1 MSEDAV
7 VTSVVGPIL
16 VITLD
21 RPEVRHAINS
31 DLSLGVLRA
40 LTQLDSDDDLR
51 VGVITGSGGTFCAG
65 LDLTEFARSGLPKG
79 IGRVYRHGSRKPLV
93 AAIEGVALGGG
104 LELALVADLLVA
116 ASDATFGSPEVR
128 FGLFPGGGALLKL
141 PRTMPLAVVT
151 RLALTGQPITAQTA
165 LEHGLVV
172 EVTEPGGALAAAMDL
187 AGMIARNAPLGV
199 QAGKRLLRESPGL
212 TENELWA
219 AQLELI
225 NTVFTS
231 EDAGEGARSF
241 AEKRSPEWRGR

>member
-51 VGVITGSGGTFCAG
+51 VGVITGSG
-65 LDLTEFARSGLPKG
+65 
-79 IGRVYRHGSRKPLV
+79 VYRHGSRKPLV

-151 RLALTGQPITAQTA
+151 RLALTGQPITARTA

-212 TENELWA
+212 TEDELWA